1 MVPIMKKLMLAFFI
15 GLSITGLFM
24 QYSDKVQRDIASN
37 ILRLHIVANSD
48 DPADQALKLKVRD
61 RIISYLSDKVENCDL
76 NETKEIVAENIDA
89 IKQQAESVIQENG
102 YSYSINAQVGKFNFP
117 TKHYDNFSLPRGNY
131 EALRVAIGSGK
142 GQNWWCVLYPNLC
155 FVNGVVAMPDSSQSR
170 LKGVLTED
178 EISLIS
184 NTNSFPITLKF
195 KLVELFSNMHI

>member
-1 MVPIMKKLMLAFFI
+1 MKNILLAFLI

-24 QYSDKVQRDIASN
+24 QYSNKVQNDIANN

-61 RIISYLSDKVENCDL
+61 RIISYLSDKVTDCNL
-76 NETKEIVAENIDA
+76 NQTKELIAQNLEG
-89 IKQQAESVIQENG
+89 IKTQAEAVILENG
-102 YSYSINAQVGKFNFP
+102 YSYPIIAQMGTFAFP

-155 FVNGVVAMPDSSQSR
+155 FVDGVVAMPQNSQKK
-170 LKGVLTED
+170 LIGVLTED

-184 NTNSFPITLKF
+184 DTHSFPVTIKF
-195 KLVELFSNMHI
+195 KLVELFSNLHI

>member
-1 MVPIMKKLMLAFFI
+1 MKNFLYALLI

-24 QYSDKVQRDIASN
+24 QYSDKVERDIAKN

-61 RIISYLSDKVENCDL
+61 RIIAYLSEKVDKSYDL
-76 NETKEIVAENIDA
+76 VQTKQAVAQNLDG
-89 IKQQAESVIQENG
+89 IKQIAESEIKAEG
-102 YSYSINAQVGKFNFP
+102 YTYPVNAQIGTFPFP

-131 EALRVAIGSGK
+131 EALRVAIGSGT

-155 FVNGVVAMPDSSQSR
+155 FVDGVVAMPDSSQEK
-170 LKGVLTED
+170 LHGVLTED

-184 NTNSFPITLKF
+184 DTGKLPVKIKF
-195 KLVELFSNMHI
+195 KLVEFFSNLHI